1 MERLEIGAPQVGH
14 SKKTVAVMEGSS
26 ALLDPRRELPVADPY
41 LHRIPR
47 LNLRGPADDFPGFVG
62 HDGEA
67 PIQHGFRVEGRES
80 LADPGQAGPPDTQ
93 EISHPPAGTPG
104 QDAIADKGAIVCSC
118 FSVGGNEIASAI
130 EGGCMTVAAV
140 GETLNAGTNCG
151 SCRAEIQQII
161 NEKRPI
167 AAE

>member
-104 QDAIADKGAIVCSC
+104 QDVQPLAIGLQVRLDHLKEATGQEMIDLFVAGDATPRAV
-118 FSVGGNEIASAI
+118 
-130 EGGCMTVAAV
+130 EG
-140 GETLNAGTNCG
+140 LAGMGVRVRT
-151 SCRAEIQQII
+151 SEF
-161 NEKRPI
+161 
-167 AAE
+167 